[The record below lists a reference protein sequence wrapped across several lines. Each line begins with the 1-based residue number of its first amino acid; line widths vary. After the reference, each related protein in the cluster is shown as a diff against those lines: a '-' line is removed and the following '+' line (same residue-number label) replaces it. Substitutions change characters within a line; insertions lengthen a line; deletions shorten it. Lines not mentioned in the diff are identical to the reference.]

1 MSERT
6 RPQGVERLAA
16 RLFSSDEVTRIVA
29 VRLPEARSAMH
40 LDTVMTMVDGERF
53 IKYAGLG
60 MLPAYT
66 IERGDHDKEMKV
78 TGHEPEAT
86 HDEIAAAPVLDSIEV
101 ITHETHVWAEQRAQR
116 DDGWTGLEVR
126 CEEGR

>member
-40 LDTVMTMVDGERF
+40 LDTVMTMDDGERL

-66 IERGDHDKEMKV
+66 IERGDNDKELKV
-78 TGHEPEAT
+78 TEHEHETMQDAN
-86 HDEIAAAPVLDSIEV
+86 AAA
-101 ITHETHVWAEQRAQR
+101 
-116 DDGWTGLEVR
+116 LELVSSKDINPKSD
-126 CEEGR
+126 